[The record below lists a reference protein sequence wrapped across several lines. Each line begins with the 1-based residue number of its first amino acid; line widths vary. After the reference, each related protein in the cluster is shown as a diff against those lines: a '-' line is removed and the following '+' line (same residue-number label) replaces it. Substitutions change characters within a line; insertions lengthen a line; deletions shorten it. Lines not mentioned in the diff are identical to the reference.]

1 MLVSSCA
8 KHLFMA
14 TDINTIYQQA
24 SAGDSTAAERLFC
37 LLGVSF
43 QMFVRHRVMNSQDC
57 EEIVQDALTTIAEKY
72 RQVQIE
78 SSFAGWAYK
87 VLNNKVLDY
96 YKSKRVRSARTT
108 PLEVAEPDLI
118 GAATDPQLKTRLLD
132 CLRKIH
138 GANSFH
144 ARALNLHYQGY
155 NTEEICAKLGIASN
169 NFYVMLSRARTMLR
183 VCIEKGDIK
192 P

>member
-183 VCIEKGDIK
+183 VCLEKGDIK

>member
-155 NTEEICAKLGIASN
+155 STEEICAKLGIASN

-183 VCIEKGDIK
+183 VCLEKGDIK

>member
-1 MLVSSCA
+1 
-8 KHLFMA
+8 MA
-14 TDINTIYQQA
+14 TDINGLYHQVL
-24 SAGDSTAAERLFC
+24 AGDSTAAEELFC

-43 QMFVRHRVMNSQDC
+43 RMFVRHRVMNGQDC

-72 RQVQIE
+72 RTVQIE

-108 PLEVAEPDLI
+108 PIEAAEHDLI
-118 GAATDPQLKTRLLD
+118 GAAADPQLKTRLLD

-144 ARALNLHYQGY
+144 ARALNFHYQGY
-155 NTEEICAKLGIASN
+155 STEEICAKLGIASN

-183 VCIEKGDIK
+183 VCLEKGDIK
-192 P
+192 L

>member
-1 MLVSSCA
+1 MLINYSA

-14 TDINTIYQQA
+14 TDINTLYQQV
-24 SAGDSTAAERLFC
+24 SAGDSTATEQLFC

-43 QMFVRHRVMNSQDC
+43 RMFVRHRVMNGQDC

-96 YKSKRVRSARTT
+96 YKSKRVRAAKTT
-108 PLEVAEPDLI
+108 PMEMAEPDLI
-118 GAATDPQLKTRLLD
+118 GTITDLQLKTKLLD

-155 NTEEICAKLGIASN
+155 STEEICTRLGIAAN

-183 VCIEKGDIK
+183 VCLEKGDIK

>member
-1 MLVSSCA
+1 MT
-8 KHLFMA
+8 
-14 TDINTIYQQA
+14 TDINTLYQQV
-24 SAGDSTAAERLFC
+24 SAGDSTAAEQLFC

-43 QMFVRHRVMNSQDC
+43 RLFVRHRVMNSQDC

-72 RQVQIE
+72 RIVQIE
-78 SSFAGWAYK
+78 SSFGGWAYK

-96 YKSKRVRSARTT
+96 YKSKRVRAARTT
-108 PLEVAEPDLI
+108 PLEAAEADSI
-118 GAATDPQLKTRLLD
+118 GAATDPQLRTRLLD

-155 NTEEICAKLGIASN
+155 STEEICAKLGIASN

>member
-1 MLVSSCA
+1 
-8 KHLFMA
+8 MA
-14 TDINTIYQQA
+14 TDINTLYQQVA
-24 SAGDSTAAERLFC
+24 AGDSTASEQLFC
-37 LLGVSF
+37 LLRVSF
-43 QMFVRHRVMNSQDC
+43 RMFVRHRVMNRQDC
-57 EEIVQDALTTIAEKY
+57 EEIVQDALTTIVEKY
-72 RQVQIE
+72 RAVEIE

-96 YKSKRVRSARTT
+96 YKFKKIRAARTT
-108 PLEVAEPDLI
+108 PLEAAEPNSI
-118 GAATDPQLKTRLLD
+118 GVDTDPRLRIQLLD

-155 NTEEICAKLGIASN
+155 STEEICAKLGIASN

-183 VCIEKGDIK
+183 VCLEKGDIK

>member
-1 MLVSSCA
+1 
-8 KHLFMA
+8 
-14 TDINTIYQQA
+14 
-24 SAGDSTAAERLFC
+24 
-37 LLGVSF
+37 
-43 QMFVRHRVMNSQDC
+43 MNSQDC

-183 VCIEKGDIK
+183 VCLEKGDIK